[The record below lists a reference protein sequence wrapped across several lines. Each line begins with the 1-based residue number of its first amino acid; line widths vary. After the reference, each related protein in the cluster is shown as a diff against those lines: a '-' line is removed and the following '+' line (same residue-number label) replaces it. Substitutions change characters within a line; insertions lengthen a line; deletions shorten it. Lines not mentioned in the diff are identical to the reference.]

1 MSRARIVLVT
11 LLALAA
17 AAPFLPAWARFLLT
31 VVLAKGMVV
40 AGLMLLY
47 RAGLMSFGQG
57 LYFCLGAYTAGTLAQ
72 FAHITDGLLLVAA
85 AMIVSGGIGAILGI
99 LMAKYRGIF
108 FGLLSMAFS
117 MILYG
122 LLVKSSALGSTDGFT
137 LPVPTL
143 LGLALPSGVG
153 QYVPYGI
160 ALVAAGI
167 TVIALGKYLES
178 PLGRLGPAIRDNEIR
193 VEYLGASVR
202 EAIHVEYVVAAA
214 LAGIGGGITAMTV
227 GHIDP
232 EMAYWTTSGEFVF
245 VTVLSGGGSVVAPFL
260 GALVFEAIRSFA
272 YQYSPNTWQM
282 VVGGSMLMVIVFLP
296 AGLWS
301 LFQRRRAAG
310 G

>member
-1 MSRARIVLVT
+1 VSRTRIVLFT
-11 LLALAA
+11 LLALAVT
-17 AAPFLPAWARFLLT
+17 APILPAWARFLLT
-31 VVLAKGMVV
+31 VVLAKGLVV
-40 AGLMLLY
+40 AGLMLMY

-57 LYFCLGAYTAGTLAQ
+57 LYYCLGAYTAGTLAQ
-72 FAHITDGLLLVAA
+72 FLHVTDGLLLATA
-85 AMIVSGGIGAILGI
+85 AMVVSAGIGALLGL

-122 LLVKSSALGSTDGFT
+122 LLVKSSPLGSTDGFT

-143 LGLALPSGVG
+143 LGLGLPTAVG
-153 QYVPYGI
+153 QYIPYGI
-160 ALVAAGI
+160 GLVAAGI
-167 TVIALGKYLES
+167 AVIALGRYLES

-202 EAIHVEYVVAAA
+202 EAIHIEYVVAAA
-214 LAGIGGGITAMTV
+214 LAGAGGGITAMTV

-245 VTVLSGGGSVVAPFL
+245 VTVLSGAGSVVAPFV

-282 VVGGSMLMVIVFLP
+282 VVGGSMLLVIVFLP

-301 LFQRRRAAG
+301 LFRRKRAAG